1 MRGKKAAV
9 FCAVILIC
17 AAVLR
22 LYLGNEKTYF
32 HMDEAYSYGMMNEK
46 IRDFTDRPDF
56 LNTYHD
62 SGYYRSYLSI
72 DPEERGDWGPV
83 YENQARDVHP
93 PFYYLLLRCAAM
105 AAGGGFTKWSGLG
118 LNLAISLISG
128 LVLYFLGKELAGSRA
143 CGCLACLL
151 GSLNF
156 MALNMSLYI
165 RMYELASLAVLL
177 LFLAHL
183 RWVRKRSLWRSAA
196 VCGTFLLGAFTHYYC
211 LIFGASLWLMT
222 TAECVRKR
230 DFRGLL
236 VYEGCVLSAAVI
248 FLLTFPWAL
257 NPIAG
262 NYRGIGQAASLGQ
275 LPERAELFL
284 KILNEQLFGGMW
296 PLWIGALL
304 AAVLLTGRRKPLLFL
319 GFPLLVYFG
328 AVAWEAP
335 YLEDRYLMPA
345 CGILSLLLTL
355 TVFGLCRR
363 FGTERAAFP
372 AAGAVLAV
380 LLLLPFLQKKEL
392 PYIYGQYR
400 DAANQARQQH
410 PDMVYLFD
418 PSDDRFLDD
427 IYLFTL
433 SRKSFIMDSGRVS
446 EQTLTE
452 AMEPLGD
459 SVWVFVSQ
467 KAELPGKGIWGWSVS
482 GSREMNACRI
492 YMYERDAAEG
502 EEEHVSYSG
511 GGR

>member
-183 RWVRKRSLWRSAA
+183 RWVRKRSVWRSAA

-304 AAVLLTGRRKPLLFL
+304 AAVLL
-319 GFPLLVYFG
+319 
-328 AVAWEAP
+328 
-335 YLEDRYLMPA
+335 
-345 CGILSLLLTL
+345 
-355 TVFGLCRR
+355 
-363 FGTERAAFP
+363 
-372 AAGAVLAV
+372 
-380 LLLLPFLQKKEL
+380 LLPFLQKKEL

-400 DAANQARQQH
+400 GAANQAQQQH

-467 KAELPGKGIWGWSVS
+467 KAELPGKGILGWSVS